1 MELASTYTFD
11 APQDKVW
18 DLLMDTTAIASC
30 VPGCRELRPIGDD
43 RYQAELVVTVAAIS
57 GNFEATVALE
67 DKLPPNSYRLVVE
80 GTGRIGFVKGSAQIE
95 LEPASSGT
103 IVKVAASAD
112 VGGAVAR
119 VGQRLLEGVGRMT
132 MDRFFACVAAK
143 IKQSAVR
150 DS

>member
-11 APQDKVW
+11 APQDTVW

-43 RYQAELVVTVAAIS
+43 RYQAALVVTVAAIS

-67 DKLPPNSYRLVVE
+67 DKMPPNSYRLVVE

-95 LEPASSGT
+95 LEPAASGT
-103 IVKVAASAD
+103 TVKVAASAD

-132 MDRFFACVAAK
+132 MDRFFACMANK
-143 IKQSAVR
+143 ISR

>member
-11 APQDKVW
+11 APQEKVW

-67 DKLPPNSYRLVVE
+67 DKRPPNSYRLVVE

-95 LEPASSGT
+95 LEPAASGT
-103 IVKVAASAD
+103 TVKVAASAD

-132 MDRFFACVAAK
+132 MDRFFACMANK
-143 IKQSAVR
+143 IIR

>member
-11 APQDKVW
+11 APQEKVW
-18 DLLMDTTAIASC
+18 NLLMDTTAIASC

-43 RYQAELVVTVAAIS
+43 RYEAELVVTVAAIS

-67 DKLPPNSYRLVVE
+67 EKVPPNSYRLVVE

-95 LEPASSGT
+95 LESAAPGT
-103 IVKVAASAD
+103 VVKVAASAEA
-112 VGGAVAR
+112 GGAVAR

-132 MDRFFACVAAK
+132 MDRFFACMAK
-143 IKQSAVR
+143 KVNR
-150 DS
+150 EL

>member
-11 APQDKVW
+11 APQQAVW
-18 DLLMDTTAIASC
+18 DLLMDTTTIASC
-30 VPGCRELRPIGDD
+30 VPGCRELRPIGED
-43 RYQAELVVTVAAIS
+43 RYQADLMVAVAAIS
-57 GNFEATVALE
+57 GNFAATVAIE
-67 DKLPPNSYRLVVE
+67 DKLPPKSYRLSVE

-95 LEPASSGT
+95 LEASGSGT
-103 IVKVAASAD
+103 IVKVAASAE

-132 MDRFFACVAAK
+132 MDRFFACMAGK
-143 IKQSAVR
+143 IPR

>member
-11 APQDKVW
+11 APQEKVW

-57 GNFEATVALE
+57 GNFAATVAIE
-67 DKLPPNSYRLVVE
+67 DKVPPTSYRLVVE
-80 GTGRIGFVKGSAQIE
+80 GTGRIGFVKGSAQIQ

-132 MDRFFACVAAK
+132 MDRFFACMAHK
-143 IKQSAVR
+143 I

>member
-11 APQDKVW
+11 APQEKVW

-43 RYQAELVVTVAAIS
+43 RYQAELVVSVAAIS

-132 MDRFFACVAAK
+132 MDRFFACMASK
-143 IKQSAVR
+143 IIH

>member
-11 APQDKVW
+11 APLEKVW
-18 DLLMDTTAIASC
+18 DLLMDTVAIASC

-67 DKLPPNSYRLVVE
+67 DKVPPNSYRLVVE

-95 LEPASSGT
+95 LEPASPGT
-103 IVKVAASAD
+103 VVKVAASAE

-132 MDRFFACVAAK
+132 MDRFFACMAGKV
-143 IKQSAVR
+143 KQ

>member
-67 DKLPPNSYRLVVE
+67 DKRPPTSYRLVVE
-80 GTGRIGFVKGSAQIE
+80 GTSRIGFVKGSAQIE
-95 LEPASSGT
+95 LEPAASGT
-103 IVKVAASAD
+103 TVKVAASAD

-132 MDRFFACVAAK
+132 MDRFFGCVAGK
-143 IKQSAVR
+143 LKQSAVK